1 MTQDPVTRS
10 PVTAR
15 QIYAEALRI
24 LDDEGLGALNARTLT
39 ARLSCSTKTLYQLV
53 GNRDA
58 MIRGIV
64 AHAFAG
70 MDLEF
75 KPAPDWQSSVTSWA
89 RTLHSALLAR
99 PYLGR
104 LMTPEDREA
113 TVGYVMR
120 LVDVLVAHGF
130 RTRTA
135 IEVAGNVGHWTISS
149 TLLDLRA
156 PGEWDHPERFEA
168 TLDWL
173 VRGIEQASGPGP
185 APSTR
190 RAGAPP

>member
-1 MTQDPVTRS
+1 MS
-10 PVTAR
+10 R
-15 QIYAEALRI
+15 QAPSAQRIFEECLRI
-24 LDDEGLGALNARTLT
+24 LDEEGLPGLNARRLT

-58 MIRGIV
+58 MVRGIV

-75 KPAPDWQSSVTSWA
+75 RPAADWQSSLRNWS
-89 RTLHSALLAR
+89 RTLHSALLTR
-99 PYLGR
+99 PYLGS
-104 LMTPEDREA
+104 LMTLEDRDA
-113 TVGYVMR
+113 TVAYVMR
-120 LVDVLVAHGF
+120 LVDVLVEHGL
-130 RTRTA
+130 RTRDA

-173 VRGIEQASGPGP
+173 VRGIEQSIGSLPPEGGGRGGP
-185 APSTR
+185 AASS
-190 RAGAPP
+190 

>member
-1 MTQDPVTRS
+1 MSRPS
-10 PVTAR
+10 LTAE
-15 QIYAEALRI
+15 QIYDEALAI
-24 LDDEGLGALNARTLT
+24 LDEEGVPGLNARRLT

-58 MIRGIV
+58 MVRGIV

-75 KPAPDWQSSVTSWA
+75 RPAPDWQSSIKSWSG
-89 RTLHSALLAR
+89 TLHSALLAR
-99 PYLGR
+99 PYLGT
-104 LMTPEDREA
+104 LMTLEDRDA
-113 TVGYVMR
+113 TVAYVMR
-120 LVDVLVAHGF
+120 LVAVLVGHGF

-156 PGEWDHPERFEA
+156 PGEWDQPERFEE

-173 VRGIEQASGPGP
+173 VLGIGQSV
-185 APSTR
+185 APDS
-190 RAGAPP
+190 